1 MKKKKSPGVK
11 MGRPSIHKDIA
22 LALLS
27 GQLQYTI
34 KDNYNQALAL
44 SFCIKKLRKK
54 TEGLP
59 IIRKEKR
66 GYKVT
71 IQQLEGYDTEKFYQT
86 KIIL

>member
-44 SFCIKKLRKK
+44 TFCIK
-54 TEGLP
+54 
-59 IIRKEKR
+59 R
-66 GYKVT
+66 G
-71 IQQLEGYDTEKFYQT
+71 I
-86 KIIL
+86 